1 MSKSLEELKNEMASV
16 YANKHG
22 IAIAK
27 KVKVF
32 TVDLHLG
39 VPQQY
44 DYEYSK
50 NIIAEYAFMD
60 GFDAAIKAVS
70 ESEKKLVEALV
81 EISKLNI
88 TGSNV
93 YCSAENAVKTA
104 NEALKDY
111 ASVKA
116 KL

>member
-1 MSKSLEELKNEMASV
+1 MSKKSLEELKNELAEKQMIYEPKYGGKDHSGYDTMMKYEVNYERHEAF
-16 YANKHG
+16 
-22 IAIAK
+22 IA
-27 KVKVF
+27 
-32 TVDLHLG
+32 
-39 VPQQY
+39 
-44 DYEYSK
+44 
-50 NIIAEYAFMD
+50 

>member
-1 MSKSLEELKNEMASV
+1 MKNEMASV

-27 KVKVF
+27 KVKIF

-39 VPQQY
+39 NPQQY

-50 NIIAEYAFMD
+50 NIIAEYAFMA

-70 ESEKKLVEALV
+70 
-81 EISKLNI
+81 
-88 TGSNV
+88 
-93 YCSAENAVKTA
+93 
-104 NEALKDY
+104 
-111 ASVKA
+111 
-116 KL
+116 